1 MSDALPEAQTI
12 ALIYAMLCLLVIGFQ
27 IALILGAPWGRI
39 TQGGQVEGSLPLS
52 GRLAAFVSIFILAA
66 MALAALSAAGMSGL
80 LGPVVGPVQ
89 VPDWPRWTGWTAF
102 GAQCVVALFNW
113 ITPSAPER
121 RLWGPITT
129 LKTASVGYVMMA
141 TMP

>member
-1 MSDALPEAQTI
+1 MSDALLGIQTI
-12 ALIYAMLCLLVIGFQ
+12 ALIYAMLCVLVIGFQ

-39 TQGGQVEGSLPLS
+39 TQGGQVEGSLPLT

-66 MALAALSAAGMSGL
+66 MALAALSAAGMSGS
-80 LGPVVGPVQ
+80 LGPLGPVQ
-89 VPDWPRWTGWTAF
+89 VPDWPRWAGWTAF
-102 GAQCVVALFNW
+102 GAQCVVAFFNW

-129 LKTASVGYVMMA
+129 LKASCFGYVMV
-141 TMP
+141 TG